1 MKTTKAVSTDAIASA
16 RRDGGIKPTVTI
28 KSYLNSKAPS
38 FAESEVAPIHL
49 ASVDG
54 RHYYA
59 FTKGLKPA
67 KGGKNIKDDA
77 LEEIINSSLLIQQI
91 KEEAGRRI
99 TAIAPAWK
107 QQNALA
113 DLYLVGEKKDLTTD
127 EQEDLTKAQDL
138 LARVKDIR
146 KRSNEIELSF
156 LDGVAVD
163 YLNDKAWEV

>member
-1 MKTTKAVSTDAIASA
+1 M
-16 RRDGGIKPTVTI
+16 TI

-49 ASVDG
+49 ASVGG

-59 FTKGLKPA
+59 FAKGLKTP

-77 LEEIINSSLLIQQI
+77 LEEILKSSLLIRQI

-99 TAIAPAWK
+99 NAIAPAWK

-113 DLYLVGEKKDLTTD
+113 DLYLIGGRDDLNEE

-138 LARVKDIR
+138 LARVKEIR
-146 KRSNEIELSF
+146 KRSDEIEASF

-163 YLNDKAWEV
+163 YLTDKAWEV

>member
-1 MKTTKAVSTDAIASA
+1 M
-16 RRDGGIKPTVTI
+16 TI

-49 ASVDG
+49 ASVDD

-59 FTKGLKPA
+59 FAKGLKPS

-77 LEEIINSSLLIQQI
+77 LEEILKFSLLIRQI

-99 TAIAPAWK
+99 TAIAPTWK
-107 QQNALA
+107 QQNALT
-113 DLYLVGEKKDLTTD
+113 DLYLISGRDDLNEV

-138 LARVKDIR
+138 LAQIKEIR
-146 KRSNEIELSF
+146 KRSDEIEASF